1 MSAAAA
7 ISGAVYSG
15 RRNTCW
21 LGTPE
26 IYFRKSIDN
35 SRLVKVE
42 DPRRAREM
50 KQFGIALCLLFAL
63 VMGYA
68 LQHFRAIEFGYQ
80 IETLR
85 NQRDGLLEM
94 NRALRLEEASL
105 RDPERIDVMARKLG
119 LQSPQ
124 PGQVMHLDVD
134 ADTSAPVMASV
145 TPISVVSAR
154 AGPPI
159 WSPTSSGHKTPWRAR
174 ASTWAATYGCS
185 VAHPRTHRRG
195 QSGSSS
201 RMTRTT

>member
-1 MSAAAA
+1 MSAAL
-7 ISGAVYSG
+7 AVGNLNSAQ
-15 RRNTCW
+15 RKQSCW

-26 IYFRKSIDN
+26 IYFRKTIDN

-42 DPRRAREM
+42 DPRRSREM
-50 KQFGIALCLLFAL
+50 RQFGIALCLLFAL

-80 IETLR
+80 IESLR
-85 NQRDGLLEM
+85 SQRDGLAEM

-145 TPISVVSAR
+145 NPISVVSAR
-154 AGPPI
+154 
-159 WSPTSSGHKTPWRAR
+159 
-174 ASTWAATYGCS
+174 
-185 VAHPRTHRRG
+185 
-195 QSGSSS
+195 
-201 RMTRTT
+201 